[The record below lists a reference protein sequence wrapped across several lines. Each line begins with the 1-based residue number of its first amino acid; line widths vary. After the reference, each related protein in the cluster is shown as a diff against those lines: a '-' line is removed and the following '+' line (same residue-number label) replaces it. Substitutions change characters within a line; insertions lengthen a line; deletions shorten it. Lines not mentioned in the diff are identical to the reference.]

1 MRAFLRGILGCP
13 EVIYGSYTI
22 VPFKLDFVAKKGGMA
37 GRVETGLLSRTL
49 PIRPKGADCRT
60 QGEGAVPL
68 Y

>member
-1 MRAFLRGILGCP
+1 M
-13 EVIYGSYTI
+13 IYGSYTI